1 MGAEGRETMGAD
13 QRGTATVRPFRVAA
27 VQATPAF
34 LDREATIAKGCAL
47 IARAGAEGARLIAFP
62 EVWVAGYPVWLDLA
76 PGAAL
81 WDHPPAKRA
90 YARLVASAVRV
101 PGPETARLGAAARA
115 AGAYVVIG
123 VHELAG
129 STLYCSL
136 LYFGPDG
143 ALLGVH
149 RKLLPTYQE
158 RLLWG
163 QGDGRGL
170 LVLGTPLGRL
180 GGLLCWEHWMPL
192 ARQALHERGETL
204 HVAAW
209 PWVHE
214 LHQVASRGYAFEGRA
229 FVVAAGTVLRKRDL
243 PDDLELLRAI
253 PGEPDDF
260 LQRGGSAIIGPDG
273 AYLAGPVWEEETI
286 VYAEVDPARIIEER
300 LTLDVA
306 GHYSRPDVFQFR
318 VV

>member
-1 MGAEGRETMGAD
+1 M
-13 QRGTATVRPFRVAA
+13 
-27 VQATPAF
+27 
-34 LDREATIAKGCAL
+34 
-47 IARAGAEGARLIAFP
+47 AGQP
-62 EVWVAGYPVWLDLA
+62 Q
-76 PGAAL
+76 L

-90 YARLVASAVRV
+90 FARLVASAITV
-101 PGPETARLGAAARA
+101 PGPEVARLGAAARA

-123 VHELAG
+123 VHELGGGTIYA
-129 STLYCSL
+129 SL

-163 QGDGRGL
+163 QGDGSGL
-170 LVLGTPLGRL
+170 IVLDTPLGQL

-209 PWVHE
+209 PWIHE
-214 LHQVASRGYAFEGRA
+214 MHQVASRSYAFEGRA
-229 FVVAAGTVLRKRDL
+229 FVLAAGTVLRKRDL

-286 VYAEVDPARIIEER
+286 VYAEVDPARAVEER

-318 VV
+318 VNRGG